1 MVRQAEEE
9 VEAERI
15 HCEEVVE
22 ERAAPAAAQVPVQES
37 VPASAP
43 VSVQAWVPAWAQP
56 EVWT

>member
-43 VSVQAWVPAWAQP
+43 VSVQAWAQP